1 MSTKADLQAKV
12 DELERD
18 NQSLKNLLARAERE
32 LNDKLYPEELPPLP
46 VPYLITCQMKY
57 YRMPWEPFWCYEHL
71 QWCDE
76 LDSSFPYSMTD
87 NSCPICREG
96 D

>member
-1 MSTKADLQAKV
+1 MASKADLQARV

-46 VPYLITCQMKY
+46 VPYLIICQMIY

>member
-1 MSTKADLQAKV
+1 MVTKSDLQAKV
-12 DELERD
+12 IELEKD
-18 NQSLKNLLARAERE
+18 NQALKKLLDRAERE
-32 LNDKLYPEELPPLP
+32 LNDKLYAEEMPPIP

-76 LDSSFPYSMTD
+76 LDSSFPYSMAD
-87 NSCPICREG
+87 NSCPICRGAE
-96 D
+96 

>member
-12 DELERD
+12 VELEKD
-18 NQSLKNLLARAERE
+18 NQALKKLLARAERE
-32 LNDKLYPEELPPLP
+32 LNDKLHPEELPSLP

-57 YRMPWEPFWCYEHL
+57 YRMSWEPFWCYEHL

-76 LDSSFPYSMTD
+76 LDSSFPYSMAD
-87 NSCPICREG
+87 NSCPVCRGAE
-96 D
+96 